1 MAQTHGC
8 KEGAVSLE
16 LKIHLW
22 TREGPGCPSK
32 HSSEPSTA
40 SGFCKG
46 HQPLLL
52 AQSQAQARGAL
63 GGSNT
68 GLAAGRDVTA
78 PYKLPESPAQ
88 GHLGSGSVRAGWDCR
103 AWKGEWWK
111 ITS

>member
-8 KEGAVSLE
+8 KEGAVSLR
-16 LKIHLW
+16 LKIHPW
-22 TREGPGCPSK
+22 TGEGLAAK
-32 HSSEPSTA
+32 HSSDPSTA

-52 AQSQAQARGAL
+52 AQSQAQPRGAL

-78 PYKLPESPAQ
+78 PNKVPESPAQ
-88 GHLGSGSVRAGWDCR
+88 GHLGSGSLRPGC
-103 AWKGEWWK
+103 AWKGER
-111 ITS
+111 